1 MSSQPNPS
9 LETSESFKAV
19 TASLPKQNIGY
30 FYMDMEKTMTLV
42 NKVTPVSQK
51 SGMKPETTAILN
63 SIKGVGGTMTQTDKT
78 TSQFEAV
85 LALKPA
91 K

>member
-1 MSSQPNPS
+1 
-9 LETSESFKAV
+9 
-19 TASLPKQNIGY
+19 
-30 FYMDMEKTMTLV
+30 MTLI
-42 NKVTPVSQK
+42 NRVTPVSQK
-51 SGMKPETTAILN
+51 SAMKPETTAILN
-63 SIKGVGGTMTQTDKT
+63 SIKGFGGTTTPTDKA